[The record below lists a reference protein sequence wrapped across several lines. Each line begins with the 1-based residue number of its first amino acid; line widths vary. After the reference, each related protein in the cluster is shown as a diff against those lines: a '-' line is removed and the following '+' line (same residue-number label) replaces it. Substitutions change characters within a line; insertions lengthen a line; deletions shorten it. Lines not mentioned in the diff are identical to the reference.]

1 MKLFIKISIDKSK
14 NVCYNFPNPTECVCA
29 IDTLRRTLWQ
39 GWSKWL
45 RWWYDGRV
53 GSGQIKREEVKTME
67 HFENNYVF
75 GYYESI
81 YGDGQFKFKMYV
93 QSQNGRVQGIDQLI
107 GMVQCP
113 HCGKPMHIFNM
124 AFGKDKKRAVYL
136 CKGDYG
142 CFKTTEISLIEG
154 ARLAWHLIKSTAHPC
169 VGGALV
175 FINISKTCLSQW
187 VYFANWSYIGR

>member
-1 MKLFIKISIDKSK
+1 M
-14 NVCYNFPNPTECVCA
+14 
-29 IDTLRRTLWQ
+29 
-39 GWSKWL
+39 
-45 RWWYDGRV
+45 
-53 GSGQIKREEVKTME
+53 GSGQIKREEVKAVE
-67 HFENNYVF
+67 YFENDHVF

-124 AFGKDKKRAVYL
+124 AFGNDKKRAVYL
-136 CKGDYG
+136 CQGDYG

-154 ARLAWHLIKSTAHPC
+154 ARLA
-169 VGGALV
+169 
-175 FINISKTCLSQW
+175 
-187 VYFANWSYIGR
+187 